1 MWWGRERRVA
11 RRTECGREENAVLLD
26 ALNVVGRER
35 RVARRTECG
44 GEENAVLLDA
54 LNVVGKRTPCC

>member
-1 MWWGRERRVA
+1 M
-11 RRTECGREENAVLLD
+11 LLD

-44 GEENAVLLDA
+44 GEENAVLLDRTECGGEENAVLLDA
-54 LNVVGKRTPCC
+54 LNVVGKRTPCY